1 MGAQAPALRV
11 DRGVLVRLIDQ
22 EGHAVGCD
30 FLDGAGIDNS
40 PESTLVRISDGHE
53 LCFLDCRV
61 PLYAED
67 LSPMATP
74 THHESTPEVLVTF
87 HPKTQVILLV
97 RSGLQ
102 GVRPCKFRR
111 RSSRNHIP

>member
-11 DRGVLVRLIDQ
+11 DRGVLVPPLDQ
-22 EGHAVGCD
+22 EGHASRFD
-30 FLDGAGIDNS
+30 FPRWSRHRQFAQ
-40 PESTLVRISDGHE
+40 STLVRISDGHE
-53 LCFLDCRV
+53 LCFWIAESPVRRGSFSHG
-61 PLYAED
+61 YA
-67 LSPMATP
+67 

-102 GVRPCKFRR
+102 GVRPCSFVVEVAEI
-111 RSSRNHIP
+111 HIP